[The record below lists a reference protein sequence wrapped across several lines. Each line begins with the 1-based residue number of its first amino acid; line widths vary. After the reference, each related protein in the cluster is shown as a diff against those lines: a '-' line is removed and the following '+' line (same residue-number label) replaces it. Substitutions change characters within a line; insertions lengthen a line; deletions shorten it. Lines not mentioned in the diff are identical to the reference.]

1 MNSYVLFAQLI
12 HVELSKIMKVSDVFE
27 YSFASALA
35 LPWTKIA
42 SPYWSVY

>member
-1 MNSYVLFAQLI
+1 MNSYVLFAPLI
-12 HVELSKIMKVSDVFE
+12 PVKLAKIMKVSDGFE

-35 LPWTKIA
+35 LPWIKIA